1 MFPNTMTNEN
11 NEYHGAEFPFNED
24 FILGNEQNETEYSS
38 QSLDFFNSEKNIDQN
53 SNLEFNM
60 IFDQAFTKIFQPVE
74 LQEEKKEKKEKI
86 FNVNQRPRETK
97 SVFTNV
103 ENEESNSSIN
113 DENFLKRKRY
123 PQKRRRRENQDNM
136 RKKIKRGFL
145 NKALI
150 TKINYIMKLN
160 DIAFYLEK
168 FPQNLVCDVTKKS
181 NKDLI
186 DMTLEQIFKKKELY
200 VKSDLSKYDHNLN
213 VIKSKEVQENSELKS
228 ILNKK
233 YSELFEEYINSKE
246 FKVDEINR
254 LKDNDMGNIY
264 IERYIY
270 LSKHFIEF
278 FSD

>member
-1 MFPNTMTNEN
+1 MFPITMTNEYN
-11 NEYHGAEFPFNED
+11 GYLETQYLFNEQ
-24 FILGNEQNETEYSS
+24 IIIGNEQNETEYSS
-38 QSLDFFNSEKNIDQN
+38 LSLNYINSEKNIDQFCN
-53 SNLEFNM
+53 FDLNM
-60 IFDQAFTKIFQPVE
+60 NIDEAYTKIFKPTE
-74 LQEEKKEKKEKI
+74 SKEKKEKI
-86 FNVNQRPRETK
+86 FDVVRREREGEIK
-97 SVFTNV
+97 SLFTNI
-103 ENEESNSSIN
+103 ENEESNSNIN

-123 PQKRRRRENQDNM
+123 PQKRRRRENQDNI

-150 TKINYIMKLN
+150 TKINDILKSN

-168 FPQNLVCDVTKKS
+168 FPQNLVCDVTKKT

-186 DMTLEQIFKKKELY
+186 DMTLEQIFEKKELY
-200 VKSDLSKYDHNLN
+200 DEDDLSKYEHNLK
-213 VIKSKEVQENSELKS
+213 VIKSKEVQQNSELKA

-246 FKVDEINR
+246 FKIDEINR
-254 LKDNDMGNIY
+254 LKDNEMENIY

>member
-11 NEYHGAEFPFNED
+11 NGYHGTEFPFNED

-38 QSLDFFNSEKNIDQN
+38 QSLDFFNSQKNIDQN

-74 LQEEKKEKKEKI
+74 LKEEKKEIKEKKEKI

-150 TKINYIMKLN
+150 TKINYILKLN
-160 DIAFYLEK
+160 NISSYLEK

-186 DMTLEQIFKKKELY
+186 DMTFKRIG
-200 VKSDLSKYDHNLN
+200 SNC
-213 VIKSKEVQENSELKS
+213 I
-228 ILNKK
+228 
-233 YSELFEEYINSKE
+233 
-246 FKVDEINR
+246 
-254 LKDNDMGNIY
+254 
-264 IERYIY
+264 
-270 LSKHFIEF
+270 
-278 FSD
+278 

>member
-11 NEYHGAEFPFNED
+11 NQYFETEIRFNEPY
-24 FILGNEQNETEYSS
+24 ILGNEQNETEYSS
-38 QSLDFFNSEKNIDQN
+38 LSLDYFNSEKNISQFC
-53 SNLEFNM
+53 NLELNM
-60 IFDQAFTKIFQPVE
+60 TFDKAFTKIFQPIE
-74 LQEEKKEKKEKI
+74 LQEGKKAKI
-86 FNVNQRPRETK
+86 FNVIQRPRETK

-113 DENFLKRKRY
+113 DANFLKRKRY
-123 PQKRRRRENQDNM
+123 PQKRRRRENQDNI

-150 TKINYIMKLN
+150 TKINDILKSN

-186 DMTLEQIFKKKELY
+186 NMTLEQIFQKKELY
-200 VKSDLSKYDHNLN
+200 DENDLTKYVHNLN
-213 VIKSKEVQENSELKS
+213 VIKSKEVQENLELKS

-246 FKVDEINR
+246 FKIDEINR
-254 LKDNDMGNIY
+254 LKDNEMENIY